1 MTESILK
8 LTNLTVD
15 YEKKHDSKKTLIRH
29 IDLDIPKGKIVGIV
43 GESGSGKSISMK
55 AAMNLLPDYL
65 KVQADT
71 FEFAGAAI
79 KFGKQQLPISMIFQ
93 DPMTALNPL
102 RTIGYHLLEVIG
114 RFQKI
119 KGTQAKALAIAELE
133 KVGILYPEKRLKQ
146 YPHELS
152 GGMRQRVLIAMAL
165 LAKPQLLIADE
176 PTTALDVTIQAQ
188 ILYLIRKL
196 QSETNLSV
204 VLVTHDFGVVAGMSE
219 FIKVM
224 YQGKIVEEG
233 TTEEIFYDPRHEYTK
248 KLLKAST
255 ISRKGESLYSLQ
267 SENLQISDDLV
278 KHEISETHHVWL
290 GAEKDE

>member
-71 FEFAGAAI
+71 FEFDGAAI

-152 GGMRQRVLIAMAL
+152 GGMRQRVMIAMAL
-165 LAKPQLLIADE
+165 LAKPHLLIADE

>member
-71 FEFAGAAI
+71 FEFDGAAI
-79 KFGKQQLPISMIFQ
+79 KFGKQQLPIAMIFQ

-152 GGMRQRVLIAMAL
+152 GGMRQRVMIAMAL
-165 LAKPQLLIADE
+165 LAKPHLLIADE

>member
-71 FEFAGAAI
+71 FEFDGAAI

-133 KVGILYPEKRLKQ
+133 KVGILYPKKRLKQ

-152 GGMRQRVLIAMAL
+152 GGMRQRVMIAMAL